1 MSLKITFDLEEKD
14 LKYFREIMTKA
25 QKAATQKQEEEI
37 IGSAEGML
45 RDVRAANVPAFV
57 VQRLERLE
65 RLIAML
71 QDDEWRLEAQERKDV
86 VTALTYFAEAEDL
99 IPDNIP
105 VLGYIDDAIM
115 IELVVKELT
124 HEIEA
129 FDDFCRYREMASKRK
144 DSKVTREEWL
154 EAKRRELHQRMRRR
168 RQKGGVRIRRRG
180 GSSTRFRLF

>member
-1 MSLKITFDLEEKD
+1 MALKITFELEEKD
-14 LKYFREIMTKA
+14 LKYFREIMSKA
-25 QKAATQKQEEEI
+25 QDAAAKISEAEI
-37 IGSAEGML
+37 IASSEAML
-45 RDVRAANVPAFV
+45 NDVRAANVPSFV
-57 VQRLERLE
+57 VQRLDRLE

-71 QDDEWRLEAQERKDV
+71 RDEEWALEARERKDV

-129 FDDFCRYREMASKRK
+129 YEDFCKYREQAEHRTNAKI
-144 DSKVTREEWL
+144 TREEWL
-154 EAKRRELHQRMRRR
+154 AGRRRELIQRMRRR
-168 RQKGGVRIRRRG
+168 RQKGGVRIRR
-180 GSSTRFRLF
+180 GSRTTRFRLF